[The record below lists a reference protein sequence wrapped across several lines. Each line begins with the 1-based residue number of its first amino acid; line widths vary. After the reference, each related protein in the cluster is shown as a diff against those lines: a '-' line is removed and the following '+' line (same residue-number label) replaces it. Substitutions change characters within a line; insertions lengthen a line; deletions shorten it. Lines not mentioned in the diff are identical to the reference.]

1 MTFPTKSPA
10 EPMAQ
15 PRPGG
20 LRELIHLA
28 YPVVLTQLSSTLMG
42 VVDSAMV
49 GRLGPT
55 QLAAVGFGAIW
66 LWTVFSLFFGT
77 ATGVQTFVSQHHGAG
92 QPRRCGAWAWH
103 GLYATVPAALVTV
116 LLAAPWI
123 ESLLALLGPSAALQ
137 RAAADT

>member
-1 MTFPTKSPA
+1 MTIPTKSPTVT
-10 EPMAQ
+10 MAQ

-28 YPVVLTQLSSTLMG
+28 YPVVLTQLCSTLMG

-66 LWTVFSLFFGT
+66 LWTVFSLFYGT
-77 ATGVQTFVSQHHGAG
+77 ASGVQTFVSQHDGAG
-92 QPRRCGAWAWH
+92 EPRRSN
-103 GLYATVPAALVTV
+103 T
-116 LLAAPWI
+116 
-123 ESLLALLGPSAALQ
+123 
-137 RAAADT
+137 